1 MKIWSYSQSHRI
13 EGKGLVVEKANKYL
27 EACEIHGNSPDSVRT
42 YNFGLMTFFRWF
54 GEDWKKFEK
63 FTQKDVQDWMTH
75 LKKKEFKP
83 NTINQRLVCI
93 RGFYKFCFGNH
104 VPHVAGVL
112 YPSGYYRNSR
122 TSPFGN
128 SYPRRKLI
136 ELRVKVPHRI
146 IDHMYIVVLPHI
158 FNSIKSDKLGSTKHM
173 EVSNGFRSFKEEN
186 QQL

>member
-146 IDHMYIVVLPHI
+146 IDPMYIVVLPHI

-173 EVSNGFRSFKEEN
+173 EVSNGFRSFE
-186 QQL
+186 